1 MEKTRRFSLENDF
14 MNYSIDDLLF
24 GIMCHLATYH
34 PKEERIYLTKQNLS
48 KNRKVI
54 YNCCNLNSRTL
65 KSHIDKLI
73 EKGLVKEEDVD
84 CGNAVYPCYT
94 FPYDYDTN
102 YQIVD
107 WELLWYLI
115 STRNKGCIQ
124 VYIYLINKYLW
135 KEKSEEKYVFTNKEL
150 QVALGYSPNT
160 ELADSFIS
168 NILESMARE
177 GIIKFEEFYAEQT
190 LDNGEIVPKPQKKLL
205 FVAKRKSDLK
215 QF

>member
-1 MEKTRRFSLENDF
+1 
-14 MNYSIDDLLF
+14 MNYSIDDLLY

-34 PKEERIYLTKQNLS
+34 PKEERLYLTKQNLS

-73 EKGLVKEEDVD
+73 EKGLVKEEDID
-84 CGNAVYPCYT
+84 CGTVIPCYT
-94 FPYDYDTN
+94 FPYDYDAN

-124 VYIYLINKYLW
+124 VYIYLLNKYLW
-135 KEKSEEKYVFTNKEL
+135 KEENEKKYVFSNKEL
-150 QVALGYSPNT
+150 QVALGYSAET
-160 ELADSFIS
+160 KLADSFIS

-177 GIIKFEEFYAEQT
+177 GIIKFEEFREEVMLNDGDIIQ
-190 LDNGEIVPKPQKKLL
+190 KPQKRLL